1 MQKSLFVLSVFIT
14 LAHNNVMRAEHNR
27 AEPITPPG
35 VRGIDKEPELF
46 HSCNSDR
53 PSIKRLVQKKKG
65 GPTDNR
71 SRRSQ
76 SQRRF

>member
-1 MQKSLFVLSVFIT
+1 MLSVFTT
-14 LAHNNVMRAEHNR
+14 LAHNSVMRAEHNR

-35 VRGIDKEPELF
+35 VSGIDKERELF
-46 HSCNSDR
+46 HSGNSDR
-53 PSIKRLVQKKKG
+53 LSIKRHVQKTKG
-65 GPTDNR
+65 GLTDNR